1 MVSIIPI
8 TELRNTSKV
17 FDMSEKEPVYI
28 TKNGYGS
35 RVLLNIE
42 LFNKVKELLL
52 EIELEE
58 EYQRSESDGN
68 NVDAREFIRKLRNE

>member
-1 MVSIIPI
+1 
-8 TELRNTSKV
+8 
-17 FDMSEKEPVYI
+17 MSENEPVYI

-35 RVLLNIE
+35 RVLMNIE

-52 EIELEE
+52 DIELEE
-58 EYQRSESDGN
+58 EYQRSERDGG

>member
-1 MVSIIPI
+1 MVSIVPI
-8 TELRNTSKV
+8 TELRNTSRI

-35 RVLLNIE
+35 RVLMNIE

-52 EIELEE
+52 DIELEE
-58 EYQRSESDGN
+58 EYQRSERDGG

>member
-17 FDMSEKEPVYI
+17 FETSEKEPVYI

-35 RVLLNIE
+35 RVLMNIE
-42 LFNKVKELLL
+42 LFDKIKEVLLD
-52 EIELEE
+52 IELEE
-58 EYQRSESDGN
+58 EFQKSEHDGGN
-68 NVDAREFIRKLRNE
+68 KDALEFLRKLRNE